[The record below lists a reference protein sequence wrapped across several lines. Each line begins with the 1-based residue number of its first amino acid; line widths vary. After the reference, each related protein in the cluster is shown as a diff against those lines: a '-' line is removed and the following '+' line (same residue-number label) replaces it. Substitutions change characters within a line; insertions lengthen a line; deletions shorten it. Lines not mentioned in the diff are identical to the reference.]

1 MLLSGEAGIGK
12 SRLTAALLE
21 RLALANISG
30 NVPDPIGLRRLV
42 FERLRPA
49 GSVPIIPA
57 IKRRWLDTED
67 LKRSPGRQ
75 MRLLDEADAR
85 GPVRQR
91 QLRRGS
97 LLLLTTNHD
106 QGGAE
111 NVLARRTSVA
121 SRTHWIS
128 FGDLRH
134 RRRNEIGGA
143 SVSFM
148 RAFRPPC
155 QRTGAP
161 LGIANGR
168 DAGTCRGGDPSAGSC
183 VVCGARRDACTHL

>member
-1 MLLSGEAGIGK
+1 
-12 SRLTAALLE
+12 
-21 RLALANISG
+21 
-30 NVPDPIGLRRLV
+30 
-42 FERLRPA
+42 
-49 GSVPIIPA
+49 
-57 IKRRWLDTED
+57 
-67 LKRSPGRQ
+67 

-111 NVLARRTSVA
+111 NALARRTSVA

-168 DAGTCRGGDPSAGSC
+168 DAGTCRGGGPLGGLLYSVWCATRRLHSVEVVLDLRCIRNDCSLARAWFPSATALGNPMISSASQRPLRSYAGKEALALFWKP
-183 VVCGARRDACTHL
+183 VAP

>member
-1 MLLSGEAGIGK
+1 MRRASDAPWKVWGNRLVYRM
-12 SRLTAALLE
+12 SRTE
-21 RLALANISG
+21 KISG
-30 NVPDPIGLRRLV
+30 RR
-42 FERLRPA
+42 
-49 GSVPIIPA
+49 
-57 IKRRWLDTED
+57 DD
-67 LKRSPGRQ
+67 LGGR
-75 MRLLDEADAR
+75 AR

-111 NVLARRTSVA
+111 NARARRTSVA

-168 DAGTCRGGDPSAGSC
+168 GRRNLPRGGPLGGLLCSVWCATRRLHSHIIVACRSRPSLHQKRLFSRSRLVSFGY
-183 VVCGARRDACTHL
+183 GPWEPNDF